1 MTDAKVDPTGRSFS
15 DDWEESRLR
24 RSALRETANRELMRT
39 IYILWIRQL
48 KRYARSRARIIAS
61 LGQPLLFLLGLGFG
75 MGPVFQKAGQGSYI
89 QFLAPGIVGMTLLF
103 TSVFS
108 GMELIW
114 DRQFGFLKE
123 TLVAPVPRLLI
134 MVGRTLGGATVAI
147 IQGSIVILIC
157 LVAGFRPA
165 AFVLL
170 PLTFLFMVLISVMF
184 TAMGTAIAT
193 RLADF
198 QGFQLIINLL
208 VMPMFFL
215 SGALFPLR
223 DLPGPMAVITSINPL
238 SFGVD
243 GLRYT
248 LSGSAHF
255 SLAMDLGILVGLTV
269 GLLVLGGYLFSRIE
283 L

>member
-1 MTDAKVDPTGRSFS
+1 MT
-15 DDWEESRLR
+15 
-24 RSALRETANRELMRT
+24 T

-48 KRYARSRARIIAS
+48 KRYVRSRARIIAS

-75 MGPVFQKAGQGSYI
+75 MGPVFQKAGHGNYI
-89 QFLAPGIVGMTLLF
+89 QFLAPGIIGMTLLF

-123 TLVAPVPRLLI
+123 TLVAPVPRVLI

-147 IQGSIVILIC
+147 IQGLIVIGVC
-157 LVAGFRPA
+157 LLAGFRPA
-165 AFVLL
+165 TLTLL
-170 PLTFLFMVLISVMF
+170 PLTFLFMALIGVMF
-184 TAMGTAIAT
+184 TSMGTAIAA
-193 RLADF
+193 RLSDF

-223 DLPGPMAVITSINPL
+223 DLPGPLTFITSINPL

-243 GLRYT
+243 GLRYSLT
-248 LSGSAHF
+248 GTTHF
-255 SLAMDLGILVGLTV
+255 GIATDLIALVGLTAA
-269 GLLVLGGYLFSRIE
+269 LLVVGSYLFSRIE

>member
-1 MTDAKVDPTGRSFS
+1 
-15 DDWEESRLR
+15 
-24 RSALRETANRELMRT
+24 MRT

-48 KRYARSRARIIAS
+48 KRYVRSRARIVAS

-75 MGPVFQKAGQGSYI
+75 MGPVFQKAGQGNYI

-134 MVGRTLGGATVAI
+134 MIGRTLGGATVAI

-157 LVAGFRPA
+157 LAAGFRPA
-165 AFVLL
+165 ALVLL
-170 PLTFLFMVLISVMF
+170 PLTLLFMALISVMF
-184 TAMGTAIAT
+184 TAMGTAIAA
-193 RLADF
+193 RLTDF
-198 QGFQLIINLL
+198 QGFQLIVNLL

-243 GLRYT
+243 GLRYA

-255 SLAMDLGILVGLTV
+255 SLGIDLGILVGLTAV
-269 GLLVLGGYLFSRIE
+269 LLVLGGYLFSRIE